1 VTINVADLRVQIHS
15 IQGDVD
21 NARSVLSHA
30 WRDQDPKLLIRAG
43 EELQEIV
50 DRISKLV
57 YPRAGKTLN
66 QIPCS

>member
-1 VTINVADLRVQIHS
+1 MTINVKDLRVQIHS

-30 WRDQDPKLLIRAG
+30 WKDEDPRLLERAA

-50 DRISKLV
+50 DRIGKLI
-57 YPRAGKTLN
+57 YPRGAR
-66 QIPCS
+66 IACS

>member
-1 VTINVADLRVQIHS
+1 MSINVKDLRVQIHS

-30 WRDQDPKLLIRAG
+30 WRDEDPKLLVRAG
-43 EELQEIV
+43 EQLQEIV

-57 YPRAGKTLN
+57 YPPKRT
-66 QIPCS
+66 CS